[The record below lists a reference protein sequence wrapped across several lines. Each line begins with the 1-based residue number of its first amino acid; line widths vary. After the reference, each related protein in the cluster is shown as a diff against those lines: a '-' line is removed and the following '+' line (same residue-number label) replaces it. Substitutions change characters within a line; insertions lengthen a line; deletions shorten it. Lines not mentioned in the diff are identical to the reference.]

1 LKPYRSMEMP
11 DAETQRKLIEILR
24 ILSESTGEMGARKIA
39 EEMNRR
45 GYNLGERAVRYHLR
59 MLDESGF
66 TKKHGYLGRVLTS
79 QGEDELKLALVSDR
93 IGFVSTRIKEI
104 ELMTTYDPATNT
116 GEVAVNICYIPKD
129 RFEEAESAMKRVVAA
144 GYAIS
149 PKVRIVDEG
158 QEILENDVPEGQVA
172 FASVCSITL
181 DGVLL
186 KHGIPVN
193 LKYGGILRFHNNKV
207 QRFTDVI
214 DYSGTSINPM
224 SVFTSR
230 KMTSV
235 IRLLDTGT
243 GDVLANM
250 REIPMAAVNKAEQ
263 LMKQMRAADFIGALS
278 DCEAT
283 RPLYGVPVESGRCG
297 IVEYSGINPFAAFG
311 ELGISTRILPL
322 AAVINI
328 RELKKMG

>member
-1 LKPYRSMEMP
+1 MP

-24 ILSESTGEMGARKIA
+24 ILSESTDEMGARKIA

-59 MLDESGF
+59 MLDERGF
-66 TKKHGYLGRVLTS
+66 TRKHGYLGRVLTAT
-79 QGEDELKLALVSDR
+79 GEEELNQALVSDR

-116 GEVAVNICYIPKD
+116 GDVAVNICYIPKD
-129 RFEEAESAMKRVVAA
+129 RFEEALKTIKNVISA

-149 PKVRIVDEG
+149 PRIKIADEG
-158 QEILENDVPEGQVA
+158 DEILENDVPQGSVA

-186 KHGIPVN
+186 KYGIPVN
-193 LKYGGILRFHNNKV
+193 LKYGGILRV
-207 QRFTDVI
+207 QDHQVYRFTDVI

-235 IRLLDTGT
+235 NRVIETGT
-243 GDVLANM
+243 GGVLANV
-250 REIPMAAVNKAEQ
+250 REIPVAAMDKARQ
-263 LMKQMRAADFIGALS
+263 LMDQMKAAEFLGVAS
-278 DCEAT
+278 RCEPV
-283 RPLYGVPVESGRCG
+283 RPLLGVPIELGKCG

-311 ELGISTRILPL
+311 ELGIKTRILPL
-322 AAVINI
+322 AAVMNI
-328 RELKKMG
+328 RDLKKLE

>member
-1 LKPYRSMEMP
+1 MP

-24 ILSESTGEMGARKIA
+24 ILSESTDEMGARKIA

-59 MLDESGF
+59 MLDERGF
-66 TKKHGYLGRVLTS
+66 TKKHGYLGRVLTN
-79 QGEDELKLALVSDR
+79 QGNDELRHALVSDR

-104 ELMTTYDPATNT
+104 ELMTTYDPETNT

-129 RFEEAESAMKRVVAA
+129 DFELAMQTMKRVVAS

-149 PKVRIVDEG
+149 PRMKIVDEG

-172 FASVCSITL
+172 FASVCSITI
-181 DGVLL
+181 DGIML
-186 KHGIPVN
+186 KHGIPAN
-193 LKYGGILRFHNNKV
+193 LKYGGILHIEDGKV
-207 QRFTDVI
+207 TRFTDII

-235 IRLLDTGT
+235 MKLLDKGT
-243 GDVLANM
+243 GNVLANV
-250 REIPMAAVNKAEQ
+250 REIPVAAREDAQKIIQSMDKAN
-263 LMKQMRAADFIGALS
+263 LRGVISGCD
-278 DCEAT
+278 T
-283 RPLYGVPVESGRCG
+283 NRPMLGVPIEMGRCG
-297 IVEYSGINPFAAFG
+297 ISVFSGTNPFAAFG
-311 ELGISTRILPL
+311 ELGIKTRIVPL

-328 RELKKMG
+328 KDLKSME